1 MNLCEIFNRDMKHFH
16 NLTLS
21 SIVTLTLLL
30 LELGEQILT
39 VFDIIQSVSER
50 KTKVTTVAKIKN
62 NKASVGNV
70 ISKSKSPFALI
81 KKVIGK
87 FIYLYAFRINNF

>member
-1 MNLCEIFNRDMKHFH
+1 MKHFH

-21 SIVTLTLLL
+21 SVIPLTLLL

-81 KKVIGK
+81 KKV
-87 FIYLYAFRINNF
+87 RQD